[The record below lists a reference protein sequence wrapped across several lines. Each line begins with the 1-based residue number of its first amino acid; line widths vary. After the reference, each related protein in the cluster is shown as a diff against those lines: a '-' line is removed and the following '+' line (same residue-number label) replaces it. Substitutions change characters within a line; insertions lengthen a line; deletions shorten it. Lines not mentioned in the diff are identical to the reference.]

1 MFLVGEVN
9 NVTPTLLDIF
19 DFEHHFN
26 EINVAVLVHE
36 LVVLE
41 VHEESA
47 AAVADEVHGVLHQV
61 GLGADGGDALEHHA
75 QFLDA
80 VANLLVQV

>member
-1 MFLVGEVN
+1 M
-9 NVTPTLLDIF
+9 
-19 DFEHHFN
+19 
-26 EINVAVLVHE
+26 HE

-41 VHEESA
+41 VHEEGA
-47 AAVADEVHGVLHQV
+47 AAVADEVHGVLHLV